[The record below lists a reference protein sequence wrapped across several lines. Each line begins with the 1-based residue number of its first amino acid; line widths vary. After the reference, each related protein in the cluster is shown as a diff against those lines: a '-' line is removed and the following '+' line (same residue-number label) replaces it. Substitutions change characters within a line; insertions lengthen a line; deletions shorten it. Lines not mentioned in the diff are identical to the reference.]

1 MFKQA
6 AILTMCTSLVFST
19 GCASNSVQAQPA
31 PQTEQTQENKDDTVT
46 SNNKQEPTLS
56 DKIIGYTAGAIVAV
70 GVVALMAAAASASNY
85 K

>member
-6 AILTMCTSLVFST
+6 AILTMCASLVFST
-19 GCASNSVQAQPA
+19 GCASNSVQAQSA
-31 PQTEQTQENKDDTVT
+31 PQTEQTH
-46 SNNKQEPTLS
+46 NKQEPTLS